1 MAKVKFLT
9 DEDFTDGII
18 NGVRRRL
25 PKLDILRVQDA
36 GLRTFR
42 DERILE
48 YAAFDGRIV
57 LSHDVSTM
65 EGHAKDRLRLGKPMS
80 GLFLIRQQ
88 IPIGRAI
95 EDIVIVAECSEHEEW
110 DGVIRYLPM

>member
-1 MAKVKFLT
+1 MAEVRFLT

-25 PKLDILRVQDA
+25 PQLDLLRAQDA
-36 GLRTFR
+36 GLRTLR

-48 YAAFDGRIV
+48 YAAFDNRIV
-57 LSHDVSTM
+57 LSHDVSTIG
-65 EGHAKDRLRLGKPMS
+65 GHAKDRLRLGKPMP

-88 IPIGRAI
+88 VPIGRVI
-95 EDIVIVAECSEHEEW
+95 EEIVIVAECSEHEEW